1 MVIASRRTHAQT
13 AVSYTPHAARV
24 SVYLVPYIACRDTV
38 ESEAGGRMRRR
49 PFPTLPHPGRGL
61 VERSNR
67 NQC

>member
-1 MVIASRRTHAQT
+1 MRRWPSPTL
-13 AVSYTPHAARV
+13 PHLARV

-38 ESEAGGRMRRR
+38 ESEAG
-49 PFPTLPHPGRGL
+49 PTHAQTAVSYTRHSGRGL